1 MRQQDIAYEIAQKA
15 HEGQFRRDKIT
26 PYFDHVKDVARIVQ
40 MRGGNDEE
48 IAAALLHDTLEDTNL
63 TKFDLLNAGIKQSVV
78 DAVIALTHLHEAE
91 LYEQAILRAKANS
104 IARKVKIAD
113 NLSNLSDA
121 PTNKQ
126 IIKYSKS
133 LQVLMEDDK

>member
-1 MRQQDIAYEIAQKA
+1 M
-15 HEGQFRRDKIT
+15 
-26 PYFDHVKDVARIVQ
+26 
-40 MRGGNDEE
+40 
-48 IAAALLHDTLEDTNL
+48 
-63 TKFDLLNAGIKQSVV
+63 

-91 LYEQAILRAKANS
+91 SYEQAILRAKANP

>member
-26 PYFDHVKDVARIVQ
+26 HYFDHVKDVARIVQ

-48 IAAALLHDTLEDTNL
+48 IATALLHDTLEDTSL
-63 TKFDLLNAGIKQSVV
+63 TKFDLLNAGINQSVV

-91 LYEQAILRAKANS
+91 LYEQAILRAKANP

>member
-48 IAAALLHDTLEDTNL
+48 IAAALLHDTLEDTSL